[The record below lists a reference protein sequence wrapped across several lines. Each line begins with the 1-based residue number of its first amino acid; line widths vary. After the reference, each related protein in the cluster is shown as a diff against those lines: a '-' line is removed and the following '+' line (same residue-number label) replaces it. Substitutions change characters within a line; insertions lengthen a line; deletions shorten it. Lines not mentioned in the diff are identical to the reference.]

1 MAPDQDDLGGGLL
14 EMLGAL
20 AGMAPEPDAPPKAEP
35 PPSRTPRRSF
45 LEPRDRPPEPTQRR
59 DETRDSSGDEGDDAE
74 GGLDA
79 LHELLVQPGLTRL
92 RNQVNRIDRTVEEV
106 VSRLD
111 QETRQTNH
119 KFEELEDYLTNELEP
134 TLQDTQDQVQ
144 ILNDRT
150 AQLAQLAPEIAEL
163 VNGLVQAQL
172 EVQLSVA
179 LQGLEERLA
188 QQMAHLHD
196 QMQQQLREHQ
206 DRMVAPPAADAPTG
220 ERTLSIQVIGLRR

>member
-1 MAPDQDDLGGGLL
+1 MAPEQDDLGGGLL
-14 EMLGAL
+14 DMLGAL
-20 AGMAPEPDAPPKAEP
+20 AGMDPASAAPAQAEP

-45 LEPRDRPPEPTQRR
+45 LEPRDRAPEPTPRW
-59 DETRDSSGDEGDDAE
+59 DETRDSGGGDGDEAE

-92 RNQVNRIDRTVEEV
+92 RNQVNRLDRTVEEV
-106 VSRLD
+106 ASRLD

-119 KFEELEDYLTNELEP
+119 KFEDLEDYLTNELEP
-134 TLQDTQDQVQ
+134 ALQDTQEQVQ

-172 EVQLSVA
+172 EVQLAVA
-179 LQGLEERLA
+179 LEGLEERLA
-188 QQMAHLHD
+188 QQMAQLRD
-196 QMQQQLREHQ
+196 QVQQQLHEHHA
-206 DRMVAPPAADAPTG
+206 RMTTPPAADAPTG